1 MVGND
6 LFVTNGGSNSVTEV
20 SASTGAF
27 VGGISARRYKFQHPS
42 AIEAVGT
49 KLFVANSAG
58 NSVTEFR
65 SSDLKHLRTIR
76 QPKYHF
82 SDPIALASF
91 GQDVFVLN
99 GSGSLTE
106 FAAGNGALLGTVS
119 GAAFGFHGPKGL
131 AVADGRVFVANSAS
145 DTVTVINAQT
155 RALASI
161 LPGPS
166 YSFSTPIGVAFDG
179 ANVWV
184 TNQGADSVTE
194 ISASTLHAVT
204 VLLDTT
210 NLPSVGPITFGDG
223 YVFTV
228 SPPGGSPMV
237 SQIQITPS
245 PPTVEWMMCNTN
257 GPYFF
262 NNPQA
267 ALVTGGNLWIVNEG
281 GNTLTQMD
289 TDSGA
294 LIRTVTR

>member
-1 MVGND
+1 MAWYRPQGIGRRASEPIKAVARRGVTMEATARPARLSHRGLGASLVSVALVATALLTAGPAAAQGHSRHHQAAFSYNFNAPTSAAVVGND

-49 KLFVANSAG
+49 NLFVANSAG

-145 DTVTVINAQT
+145 NTVTVINAQT

-161 LPGPS
+161 LSGPS
-166 YSFSTPIGVAFDG
+166 
-179 ANVWV
+179 
-184 TNQGADSVTE
+184 
-194 ISASTLHAVT
+194 
-204 VLLDTT
+204 
-210 NLPSVGPITFGDG
+210 
-223 YVFTV
+223 
-228 SPPGGSPMV
+228 
-237 SQIQITPS
+237 
-245 PPTVEWMMCNTN
+245 
-257 GPYFF
+257 
-262 NNPQA
+262 
-267 ALVTGGNLWIVNEG
+267 
-281 GNTLTQMD
+281 
-289 TDSGA
+289 
-294 LIRTVTR
+294 